1 MRRKNPRQ
9 RTSDQLILFPPS
21 APVRW
26 TDVPVEARAR
36 AVMLLARL
44 LRQHARAHRVAE
56 VRDE

>member
-26 TDVPVEARAR
+26 ADVPVEARAR

-44 LRQHARAHRVAE
+44 LR
-56 VRDE
+56 